1 MNKITTDAIVDAAA
15 TKYKWDE
22 RAKVTLTFD
31 ISLQSVLCITKNI
44 EYEAIALQW
53 INPIFYNTRTTAQ
66 YLQARMRVVLGA
78 RKFHLGGTPGVDV
91 YGNYDNYNM

>member
-44 EYEAIALQW
+44 EYEAIALQ
-53 INPIFYNTRTTAQ
+53 
-66 YLQARMRVVLGA
+66 
-78 RKFHLGGTPGVDV
+78 
-91 YGNYDNYNM
+91 